1 MLLLGTPIF
10 EGIEDLRGELN
21 FLRLT
26 PYAARW
32 EDGFFDFSIMK
43 HWQHQSEHGIE
54 TLRILGLLILRRSK
68 DMTICETG
76 LPIMNQKKLT
86 VELVPVPQTDS
97 ERALYCWFEY
107 LVSQEI
113 SRKDGQSNLKS
124 RDLCL
129 RLLRE
134 ICFSAVL
141 INGGLGAASQMRNL
155 NLMYRRL
162 LGRVESNDDQKRK
175 KAGVIK
181 FLSPPKALA
190 YLSQVERNAN
200 VGEEFVSEQQ
210 FGGGQG
216 CSSRTYAIDSIDVQ
230 IENAQ
235 KSINDADR
243 KATNARRK
251 RAQAHWQLAM
261 ELITT
266 GSLSKD
272 KEVLSRV
279 STKVS
284 SLWKWRLT
292 SKEETRGW
300 RPSLALLLHLHSN
313 RCFAWA
319 HPTSLQLVNIPSQ
332 VTPGDISCA
341 LLGTLREEPKVTAKL
356 DKLRTRLANTEKDD
370 DKKRILVEIS
380 AADVLL
386 QKAIANDKQL
396 QAPVVQEVKSP
407 SSDKKIA
414 YVQLSSEDTLERLL
428 NHTRSNIGIP
438 LKSKESVPHIQ
449 AAIDKATQNLKQA
462 EAALTVHPCAKNKQE
477 HRAAQKS
484 LSKVQLG
491 LTINNTV
498 LSSRDN
504 VIMSRALKARTTA
517 PRTKTALLEGASAT
531 IALAVETLEQ
541 VLPRLRDGKSTLDRL
556 MLVLEKKGDRQHH
569 LSQKSGKLLF
579 SLCVLLVSVSMYFK
593 SIILLP

>member
-113 SRKDGQSNLKS
+113 SPKDGESNLKS

-300 RPSLALLLHLHSN
+300 RPSLALVLHLHSN

-332 VTPGDISCA
+332 VTPDDISCA

-356 DKLRTRLANTEKDD
+356 DKLRTRLANAEKDD
-370 DKKRILVEIS
+370 DKKRILAEIS

-396 QAPVVQEVKSP
+396 QTPVVQEVKSS

-477 HRAAQKS
+477 HRAAQKA

-541 VLPRLRDGKSTLDRL
+541 VLPRLRDGKSTIDRL

-579 SLCVLLVSVSMYFK
+579 SL
-593 SIILLP
+593 